1 MKQIWPRINADR
13 TRIKTGKLLVA
24 EGRSAAYSR
33 TVKQTIGIRSS
44 LDSVVEYRVYDVW
57 VARSSYECSG
67 KLEFKDV
74 EGYPQND

>member
-1 MKQIWPRINADR
+1 MRQIWPRINADR

-44 LDSVVEYRVYDVW
+44 LDSVVGYRVYDVMGSE
-57 VARSSYECSG
+57 VRLGMLSKIGIQGRGGVPS
-67 KLEFKDV
+67 K
-74 EGYPQND
+74 